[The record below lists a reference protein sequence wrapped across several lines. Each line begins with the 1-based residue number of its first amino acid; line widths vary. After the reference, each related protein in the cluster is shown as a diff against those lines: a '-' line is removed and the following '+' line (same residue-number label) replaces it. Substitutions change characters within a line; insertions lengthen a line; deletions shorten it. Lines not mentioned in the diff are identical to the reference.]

1 MKQIKINQLKE
12 FLVQKVQECNGTE
25 NAFTNIMLVAS
36 VSIEKHFHAIFKE
49 IATENADTNFCFN
62 LPPVPVYK
70 WKNDVL
76 VLDLKDG
83 KKQYG
88 WCDNDIELLNHPNS
102 VAIWE
107 RFNWSSDMLCN
118 ACEDIIA
125 QRKYTSQSGKTY
137 LLPNLKMVVTTA
149 YPNNGQYRNV
159 MLSEDYLQHFDIY
172 EVVE

>member
-25 NAFTNIMLVAS
+25 NAFANIMLVAP
-36 VSIEKHFHAIFKE
+36 VPVEKQFYAIFKE
-49 IATENADTNFCFN
+49 VAMQHADMHFCFN
-62 LPPVPVYK
+62 LPPAPVYK

-88 WCDNDIELLNHPNS
+88 WGDEEMALLNRPNS

-118 ACEDIIA
+118 ACRDIIM
-125 QRKYTSQSGKTY
+125 QRKYTSVAGNTHT
-137 LLPNLKMVVTTA
+137 LPNLKLVVTTA
-149 YPNNGQYRNV
+149 YPNDGQHRNV
-159 MLSEDYLQHFDIY
+159 MLFQDYLQHFDIY

>member
-1 MKQIKINQLKE
+1 MKQIKANQLKE
-12 FLVQKVQECNGTE
+12 FLTQKAQGCMREE
-25 NAFTNIMLVAS
+25 NSFANIMLVAS

-88 WCDNDIELLNHPNS
+88 WCDNDIELLNRPNS

-137 LLPNLKMVVTTA
+137 LLPNLKMVVVTA
-149 YPNNGQYRNV
+149 YPNDGQYRNV
-159 MLSEDYLQHFDIY
+159 MLSEDYLQQFDIY